1 VILQWE
7 KGAIVGRR
15 WVEMDAL
22 RMSGHWRRSEIEKA
36 QHVVAK

>member
-15 WVEMDAL
+15 WVKIDAL
-22 RMSGHWRRSEIEKA
+22 RMSDCWRRSEMEKP